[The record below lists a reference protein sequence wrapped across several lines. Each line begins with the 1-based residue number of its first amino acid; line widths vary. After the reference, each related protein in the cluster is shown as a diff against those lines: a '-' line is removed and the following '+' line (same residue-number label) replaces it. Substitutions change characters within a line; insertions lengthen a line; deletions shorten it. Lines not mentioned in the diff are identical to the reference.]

1 MAAMLRQMVSEVL
14 RRNRVVD
21 FYDAEVINHSRSQQG
36 CTDRNHIHLELGHIQ
51 SNCSCHTQQGPVYKT
66 TISL

>member
-21 FYDAEVINHSRSQQG
+21 FYDAEVIDHAQQLH
-36 CTDRNHIHLELGHIQ
+36 CSDLNHIHLAHIEC
-51 SNCSCHTQQGPVYKT
+51 NCTCHTQQGPIHET
-66 TISL
+66 TIGL